1 MMKRLFAIIL
11 SLFICLNANSQT
23 NTCFTKEEILD
34 ISFTLDSLTQ
44 LDSINKIIITKQQN
58 IIAKLDS
65 VISLDSI
72 QKHYNEERIRLL
84 TNNIDL
90 YIKREKLIE
99 PKWYDNNTIWFVGG
113 IITTAITGKLILDI
127 VK

>member
-23 NTCFTKEEILD
+23 DTCFTSEEILD

-58 IIAKLDS
+58 IIAKLDR
-65 VISLDSI
+65 VMSLDSI

-113 IITTAITGKLILDI
+113 IITTAITGKLLIDT

>member
-1 MMKRLFAIIL
+1 MKRLFAIIL

>member
-1 MMKRLFAIIL
+1 MKWLFAIIL
-11 SLFICLNANSQT
+11 SLFICYNANSQT
-23 NTCFTKEEILD
+23 DTCFTSEEILD

-58 IIAKLDS
+58 IIAKLDRI
-65 VISLDSI
+65 ISLDSI

-113 IITTAITGKLILDI
+113 IITTAITGKLLIDT

>member
-113 IITTAITGKLILDI
+113 IITTAITGKLILDT

>member
-11 SLFICLNANSQT
+11 FLFICLNANSQT

-113 IITTAITGKLILDI
+113 IITTAITGKLILDT

>member
-1 MMKRLFAIIL
+1 MMKRLFAIL

-65 VISLDSI
+65 VILLDSI

-99 PKWYDNNTIWFVGG
+99 PKWYDNNTIWFISG
-113 IITTAITGKLILDI
+113 IITTAITGKLILDT

>member
-1 MMKRLFAIIL
+1 MKRLFAIIL

-113 IITTAITGKLILDI
+113 IITTAITGKLILDT

>member
-1 MMKRLFAIIL
+1 MKRLFAIIL
-11 SLFICLNANSQT
+11 FLFICLNANSQT

-113 IITTAITGKLILDI
+113 IITTAITGKLILDT